1 MKNNYPLLIFSLFV
15 SFGFAQERLSKEEL
29 NTLTESQR
37 GTYQRIISADSLRT
51 ARIQNYLSINRTDV
65 QFFEENGKTYVLY
78 DIVNGTPIYRT
89 LDNAAA
95 SRATGT
101 DHLQVGGS
109 LGLDLDGTGMTVGVW
124 DGGPIQT
131 GHVEF
136 QNTGNTGTR
145 IINMEDTNT
154 SGQMSESSHGNHVS
168 GTIAA
173 KGVVAEAKGMA
184 TNVNINTYN
193 FNNDTPEMV
202 TRLANVILDPMYISN
217 HSYGIPVDQGG
228 GNTLDAWFMGAYTSG
243 AREIDD
249 IAKSNPQYLIVM
261 SAGNSGNT
269 NYSGGL
275 APDIDKLTGDKNAK
289 NNLVIANANP
299 SFDLFTQELILNIN
313 SSSSQGPTDDLR
325 IKPDVAGDGT
335 GLFSPTPG
343 GGYSTFSGTSM
354 ASPNVAGSLVLLQ
367 QYYNQLH
374 GVYMNASTLKGLACH
389 TARDDSATPGPDP
402 YYGWGLLDAEKAA
415 ETITDADAGG
425 AIIQEMT
432 LNNTDVYTTTFT
444 VAAGDKLSAT
454 ICWTDVPGSVA
465 TGPADLN
472 STTPRLVNDLDI
484 RITKDGTTYFP
495 YKLETS
501 PIFGIVNTTGDNNV
515 DNVERIDI
523 DAPSA
528 GTYTLRVTHKGTLSG
543 ASPFDPFLQDFSL
556 VVTGN
561 NLTLSTDDVSLND
574 NMKLYPNPARDYFD
588 LSFGISNNSDVTV
601 KIYDINARVVGEQV
615 FSNYNNSIFKERFNT
630 DNLTTGIYMVKV
642 TNGSRTA
649 TEKLVIN

>member
-1 MKNNYPLLIFSLFV
+1 MKNYFTLLLFSLLLT
-15 SFGFAQERLSKEEL
+15 SGFAQKRLTEAQK
-29 NTLTESQR
+29 NNLTESQKL
-37 GTYQRIISADSLRT
+37 TYERIVAADDERT
-51 ARIQNYLSINRTDV
+51 ARIQAFLSSNRTNLE
-65 QFFEENGKTYVLY
+65 FFEEDGKTYVLY
-78 DIVNGTPIYRT
+78 DIVNNKPIYRT

-95 SRATGT
+95 GRATGT

-124 DGGPIQT
+124 DGGPIQI

-136 QNTGNTGTR
+136 QNATNTGSR
-145 IINMEDTNT
+145 VLNMEDTNT

-173 KGVVAEAKGMA
+173 KGIVPEAKGMA
-184 TNVNINTYN
+184 TNVTVNTYN

-202 TRLANVILDPMYISN
+202 TRLANVLDPMYISN
-217 HSYGIPVDQGG
+217 HSYGIPVAQGG
-228 GNTLDAWFMGAYTSG
+228 GTTLDAWFMGAYTSG

-249 IAKSNPQYLIVM
+249 IAKSNPKYLIVM

-269 NYSGGL
+269 TYSGGL

-299 SFDLFTQELILNIN
+299 SFDLFTGELILNIN

-354 ASPNVAGSLVLLQ
+354 AAPNVSGTLVLLQ

-374 GVYMNASTLKGLACH
+374 GGFMDASTLKGLACH
-389 TARDDSATPGPDP
+389 TAKDDPTNPGPDP
-402 YYGWGLLDAEKAA
+402 YFGWGMLDAEKAA
-415 ETITDADAGG
+415 ETITSANTGG
-425 AIIQEMT
+425 AIIQELT
-432 LNNTDVYTTTFT
+432 LNNTEVYTTTFN

-454 ICWTDVPGSVA
+454 ICWTDVPGAVA
-465 TGPADLN
+465 NDPANVND
-472 STTPRLVNDLDI
+472 TTPRLVNDLDI
-484 RITKDGTTYFP
+484 RLTKDGTTYFP

-528 GTYTLRVTHKGTLSG
+528 GTYTLRVSHKGTLAG
-543 ASPFDPFLQDFSL
+543 ATPFDPFLQDFSL
-556 VVTGN
+556 IVTGN
-561 NLTLSTDDVSLND
+561 NLTLSTDDVSLD
-574 NMKLYPNPARDYFD
+574 NSMKLYPNPTSDYFD
-588 LSFGISNNSDVTV
+588 LNFGMSNDGDVSV
-601 KIYDINARVVGEQV
+601 KIYDINARVVSEQA
-615 FSNYNNSIFKERFNT
+615 FSNYNNSIFKERFYT
-630 DNLTTGIYMVKV
+630 DNLTPGIYMVKV
-642 TNGSRTA
+642 SNGNRSA
-649 TEKLVIN
+649 TKKLVIN